1 MVFEASKRYGLL
13 QTAAASETYGLAGGN
28 GGDHGADNLK
38 AGVAFNTHEPF
49 IYRREKVSED
59 SVAKVAEIVC
69 QTLNSRPGI
78 YSNSAAAQ
86 HG

>member
-1 MVFEASKRYGLL
+1 ME
-13 QTAAASETYGLAGGN
+13 ETMA
-28 GGDHGADNLK
+28 ADNLK

-69 QTLNSRPGI
+69 QTLNQL
-78 YSNSAAAQ
+78 AWKLF
-86 HG
+86 